1 MDPQIQAPQDG
12 QQPPELHP
20 LVVLRPGERVICEI
34 KRHPF
39 GVISMYA
46 SGAFAII
53 VITVLA
59 ILAPSYIGEFTFE
72 GNVQSIA
79 LGIAAIM
86 SIGVIAILLLATSI
100 YWQNRWIVTD
110 DSITQISQ
118 NGLFGRKVSQLS
130 MESLEDITVDKNGLI
145 QTMFNFGTLHAET
158 AGEKS
163 KFVFIYCPDPNKY
176 ARMIL
181 QAHEMFLHQT
191 RHQPQA
197 VMPVDSIAE
206 QPNVMPQQ
214 PAAVQQ
220 HAQPAQ
226 QQFVNN
232 QGQSYQQG
240 QPAQTPPQYTQ
251 PVVPQLPHQPS
262 QPAQQQQGHSRPAI
276 WGD

>member
-100 YWQNRWIVTD
+100 YW
-110 DSITQISQ
+110 
-118 NGLFGRKVSQLS
+118 L
-130 MESLEDITVDKNGLI
+130 
-145 QTMFNFGTLHAET
+145 TLR
-158 AGEKS
+158 
-163 KFVFIYCPDPNKY
+163 PNKPFCDIWV
-176 ARMIL
+176 IL
-181 QAHEMFLHQT
+181 SSVTIQRFCQ
-191 RHQPQA
+191 
-197 VMPVDSIAE
+197 
-206 QPNVMPQQ
+206 
-214 PAAVQQ
+214 
-220 HAQPAQ
+220 
-226 QQFVNN
+226 
-232 QGQSYQQG
+232 
-240 QPAQTPPQYTQ
+240 
-251 PVVPQLPHQPS
+251 
-262 QPAQQQQGHSRPAI
+262 
-276 WGD
+276 

>member
-1 MDPQIQAPQDG
+1 MDPQTQTPQDG
-12 QQPPELHP
+12 QRPPELHP

-39 GVISMYA
+39 GVFTMYA

-59 ILAPSYIGEFTFE
+59 ILAPSYIGEFTFD

-79 LGIAAIM
+79 LGIAAII
-86 SIGVIAILLLATSI
+86 SIGVIAILLLATNI
-100 YWQNRWIVTD
+100 YWQNRWIITD

-130 MESLEDITVDKNGLI
+130 MESLEDITVDKNGII

-206 QPNVMPQQ
+206 QPVLQQAPQQ
-214 PAAVQQ
+214 HYAQQ
-220 HAQPAQ
+220 VPPAQ

-232 QGQSYQQG
+232 QGHPYQPG
-240 QPAQTPPQYTQ
+240 QPAQNPPQFTQ
-251 PVVPQLPHQPS
+251 PVVPQLPHQP
-262 QPAQQQQGHSRPAI
+262 AQQTPQQNRSHPAI

>member
-1 MDPQIQAPQDG
+1 MDPQTQAPQQDG
-12 QQPPELHP
+12 QKPPELHP
-20 LVVLRPGERVICEI
+20 MVVLRPGEQVICEI

-39 GVISMYA
+39 GVISMYCA
-46 SGAFAII
+46 GAFAII
-53 VITVLA
+53 VTAVLA
-59 ILAPSYIGEFTFE
+59 ILAPSLIGEYALD
-72 GNVQSIA
+72 GNVQSVA
-79 LGIAAIM
+79 LGGAAIVA
-86 SIGVIAILLLATSI
+86 IGVVAILLLATSI

-130 MESLEDITVDKNGLI
+130 LESLEDITVDKNGLV

-176 ARMIL
+176 ARLIL

-197 VMPVDSIAE
+197 VMPVDPLAA
-206 QPNVMPQQ
+206 QPHP
-214 PAAVQQ
+214 
-220 HAQPAQ
+220 QPAQ
-226 QQFVNN
+226 QMHQPAPQQFGVD
-232 QGQSYQQG
+232 QG
-240 QPAQTPPQYTQ
+240 QPQQPGQPMPPQPQFTQ
-251 PVVPQLPHQPS
+251 PVAPQLPHQP
-262 QPAQQQQGHSRPAI
+262 AQQAQQQGHSRPAI